1 MKKIICFVVSL
12 ICVVSV
18 CATSVAAEFHCVKD
32 KTKYSYTKELSG
44 VGFGRARG
52 SKSEVFTEAYVSSSS
67 NKYVETY
74 VKRYNDFT
82 NTLQQS
88 AHKSGAFNKNN
99 SIVNSQ
105 CSIVRL
111 YNIDYI
117 SNCHT
122 VMIYSKATKQNA
134 GVLLSYNVIAQ
145 EYD

>member
-1 MKKIICFVVSL
+1 MKKIICFVLSL

-18 CATSVAAEFHCVKD
+18 CATSVAAEIYCVE
-32 KTKYSYTKELSG
+32 TKPTYSYKKTVNN
-44 VGFGRARG
+44 VGWGKAWG
-52 SKSEVFTEAYVSSSS
+52 NTSDVYSEAYVSSTT